1 MFANPFLI
9 SPFTLLRRMTEEV
22 DRTLGEPGARGGRAE
37 TVWAPAIEVNQQE
50 GKYIVRAE
58 LPGLKPEEVKIE
70 VTDDALILEGER
82 KFEQEE
88 NTSGVRR
95 TERMYGR
102 FYRVIPLPEGANTAE
117 ARARFENGVLEVT
130 VPVTERQSNR
140 RQLTLESNSNEK
152 SGREKS

>member
-9 SPFTLLRRMTEEV
+9 SPFTLLRRMTEEI
-22 DRTLGEPGARGGRAE
+22 DRTLGESGARGGGSE
-37 TVWAPAIEVNQQE
+37 TLWAPAIEVNQQK
-50 GKYIVRAE
+50 GKYTVRAE
-58 LPGLKPEEVKIE
+58 LPGLKADEVKIE

-88 NTSGVRR
+88 NTAGVRR

-117 ARARFENGVLEVT
+117 ARASFQDGVLEVT
-130 VPVTERQSNR
+130 VPVTERQGNR
-140 RQLTLESNSNEK
+140 RQLTVESGAKEN
-152 SGREKS
+152 SGREQS